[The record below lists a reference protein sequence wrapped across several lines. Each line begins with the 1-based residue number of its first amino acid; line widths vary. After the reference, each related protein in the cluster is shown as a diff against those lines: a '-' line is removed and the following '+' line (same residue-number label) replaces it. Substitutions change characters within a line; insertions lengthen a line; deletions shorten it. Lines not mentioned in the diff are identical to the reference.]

1 MTQLIT
7 ATFVDGML
15 KPDEE
20 LGLTAGTKVRLF
32 LELPDDVRDQRQAA
46 CAELDRLCDEFPIE
60 SQGPHLT
67 RDQLHERR

>member
-1 MTQLIT
+1 MTLLIT

-32 LELPDDVRDQRQAA
+32 LELPDDLREQRQTA

-60 SQGPHLT
+60 SHGQHLT
-67 RDQLHERR
+67 RDQLHERH

>member
-1 MTQLIT
+1 MAQFIT

-20 LGLTAGTKVRLF
+20 LGLTTGTKVRLI
-32 LELPDDVRDQRQAA
+32 LDLPDDVREQRQAA
-46 CAELDRLCDEFPIE
+46 CAELDRLCDDFPIE
-60 SQGPHLT
+60 SRGQRLT

>member
-1 MTQLIT
+1 MTELIT

-20 LGLTAGTKVRLF
+20 LGLAAGTKVRLF
-32 LELPDDVRDQRQAA
+32 LDLPDDTLERRQAA

-60 SQGPHLT
+60 SHGQRLT
-67 RDQLHERR
+67 RDQLQERR

>member
-32 LELPDDVRDQRQAA
+32 LELPDDVHDQRQAA

-60 SQGPHLT
+60 LRGPHLT
-67 RDQLHERR
+67 RDQLHERH

>member
-1 MTQLIT
+1 MSQVIT

-15 KPDEE
+15 KPAEE
-20 LGLTAGTKVRLF
+20 LGLAAGTTVRLV
-32 LELPDDVRDQRQAA
+32 LELPDSTREQRQAA

-60 SQGPHLT
+60 SHGLRLT

>member
-32 LELPDDVRDQRQAA
+32 LEL
-46 CAELDRLCDEFPIE
+46 L
-60 SQGPHLT
+60 G
-67 RDQLHERR
+67 ERRPPARGAPCRRPRASR